1 MNYRKA
7 AAEAVASALNS
18 QQITAE
24 QAERLM
30 TVPPNP
36 EMGDIAF
43 PCFSLAKQFRKAPPQ
58 IAAELQRSILE
69 SPEAGSIFLKVEAVG
84 GYLNF
89 YLKRGAL
96 VRSVISEVLSRGED
110 YGKTEEGKG
119 KRILVELS
127 LIHI

>member
-43 PCFSLAKQFRKAPPQ
+43 PCF
-58 IAAELQRSILE
+58 
-69 SPEAGSIFLKVEAVG
+69 
-84 GYLNF
+84 
-89 YLKRGAL
+89 
-96 VRSVISEVLSRGED
+96 
-110 YGKTEEGKG
+110 
-119 KRILVELS
+119 
-127 LIHI
+127 

>member
-7 AAEAVASALNS
+7 AAEAVASALDS
-18 QQITAE
+18 QQISAE

-69 SPEAGSIFLKVEAVG
+69 SPEAGSIFLKVEFLSKARHAGQERHFGSAVQR
-84 GYLNF
+84 
-89 YLKRGAL
+89 RGL
-96 VRSVISEVLSRGED
+96 RKD
-110 YGKTEEGKG
+110 
-119 KRILVELS
+119 
-127 LIHI
+127 

>member
-43 PCFSLAKQFRKAPPQ
+43 PCFSLAKQFRKAPAKFYRQ
-58 IAAELQRSILE
+58 A
-69 SPEAGSIFLKVEAVG
+69 LKSSNAIWNVQKIG
-84 GYLNF
+84 
-89 YLKRGAL
+89 
-96 VRSVISEVLSRGED
+96 
-110 YGKTEEGKG
+110 
-119 KRILVELS
+119 
-127 LIHI
+127 